1 MRAKRLRDQLNRLSD
16 PDYFRSPW
24 GEEGGLTIPKNAK
37 VNPGRRC
44 GGGGAPGARAAAA
57 PVYF

>member
-44 GGGGAPGARAAAA
+44 GGRRPRVPWPAPD
-57 PVYF
+57 FIC